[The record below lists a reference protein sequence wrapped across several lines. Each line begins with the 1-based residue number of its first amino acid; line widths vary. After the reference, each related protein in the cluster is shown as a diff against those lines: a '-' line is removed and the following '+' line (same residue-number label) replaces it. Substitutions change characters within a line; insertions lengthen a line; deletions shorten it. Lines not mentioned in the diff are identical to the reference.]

1 MANPFRLFLAAALS
15 TALIAS
21 AAAAGF
27 DRDAAKKSCEAEWG
41 MIFEWSYIA

>member
-15 TALIAS
+15 AALFTS

-27 DRDAAKKSCEAEWG
+27 DRNVARTFCEAEVG
-41 MIFEWSYIA
+41 K